1 MCISGRYLASLAVL
15 GIFAGCAQPVDST
28 EASAESEA
36 TAPPAVMSALPAPAA
51 AASCR
56 EDGHLQAR
64 IFGAAEGMLAWSGAA
79 MECSGMPRPNSAGA
93 RLRFAGQTGEQHI
106 AVIVALPDLM
116 RDGTGTELGSNV
128 TLIDV
133 SSGRFFSATD
143 LDNCWTDITSAS
155 ATDDAGDQLNTS
167 GILYCVAPLVE
178 ANGTGSI
185 SISELSFA
193 GSLGWSA
200 K

>member
-1 MCISGRYLASLAVL
+1 VCFSGRYWVILAVL
-15 GIFAGCAQPVDST
+15 GVFAGCVEPVDST
-28 EASAESEA
+28 EESAKSEA
-36 TAPPAVMSALPAPAA
+36 TAPPAVMSVLPAPAA
-51 AASCR
+51 TASCR
-56 EDGHLQAR
+56 EDGHLQTR
-64 IFGAAEGMLAWSGAA
+64 LFGALEGTLDWSGAA
-79 MECSGMPRPNSAGA
+79 MECSGMPRPNGAGA
-93 RLRFAGQTGEQHI
+93 RLRFAGQAGERHI
-106 AVIVALPDLM
+106 AIIVALPDLM

-128 TLIDV
+128 TLIDE